1 MTSSYDVIVVGSGFG
16 GSVAALRAAEKG
28 YRVLVL
34 EAGARFEDA
43 DFAETNWDARRYLWA
58 PKLGCFGIQR
68 IHKLP
73 DVLILAGAGVG
84 GGSLNYANTLYVPPK
99 AFFQDR
105 QWAAIADWE
114 AELAPHYATASRM
127 LGVVTNP
134 CQSPVDDAMRDAAQA
149 MGVGETYRKTPV
161 GVFFGPPGERVAD
174 PYFGGEG
181 PARTGCTECGN
192 CMVGCRVGAKNTLMK
207 NYLAL
212 AEKRG
217 VRIEPLRT
225 VVELQPPRRVSGRW
239 QVVTQRSGAWVRRD
253 RQAFTAD
260 QVVLAAG
267 TWGTQQLLHAMR
279 DRGILPALSPRLGE
293 LTRTNSE
300 ALLGAQVPKV
310 PAGQDLSRG
319 VAITSSFH
327 PDPETHIENVRYGAG
342 SNSMGLL
349 KSVLVP
355 GDSGRPQLVEFVRTV
370 VREPKQLM
378 ALDNRKWSQRS
389 MIALVMQ
396 TRDNSLT
403 VSGRRRLGGHTLTSR
418 QGHGEPN
425 PAWIPAG
432 HAGARAIAEAMGR
445 RLGARGIP
453 GGNWAEILGF
463 PMTAHFLGGAVIGDS
478 PATGVVDK
486 YHRVWGYP
494 TLHITD
500 GSTISANLGVNPSLT
515 ITAQAERALAF
526 WPRAGT
532 PDPRPPQG

>member
-1 MTSSYDVIVVGSGFG
+1 
-16 GSVAALRAAEKG
+16 
-28 YRVLVL
+28 
-34 EAGARFEDA
+34 
-43 DFAETNWDARRYLWA
+43 
-58 PKLGCFGIQR
+58 
-68 IHKLP
+68 
-73 DVLILAGAGVG
+73 
-84 GGSLNYANTLYVPPK
+84 
-99 AFFQDR
+99 
-105 QWAAIADWE
+105 
-114 AELAPHYATASRM
+114 
-127 LGVVTNP
+127 
-134 CQSPVDDAMRDAAQA
+134 
-149 MGVGETYRKTPV
+149 
-161 GVFFGPPGERVAD
+161 
-174 PYFGGEG
+174 
-181 PARTGCTECGN
+181 
-192 CMVGCRVGAKNTLMK
+192 MK

-217 VRIEPLRT
+217 ARIEPLRT

-355 GDSGRPQLVEFVRTV
+355 GDSGRPQLVEFVRMV